1 LSRFLRARLN
11 GPFEEPEI
19 GSVAILRAR
28 LNGPFEE
35 PFENFSYVKR
45 IVFGTAMDKDGGVQV
60 VPVSLPDGR
69 SYSVHVG
76 VEVRFELAAV
86 LAEVAPKA
94 KRVAIVT
101 QQAVIDA
108 FAFVPDLGDAVTT
121 QTFVIGPGEAE
132 KSLTTVESLCR
143 QWSAWGMTRNDVVIA
158 IGGGLVTDVGGFAAS
173 VYLRGVQVIYV
184 STTLLGMID
193 AAIGGKTGVNLPEGK
208 NLVGAFWQPSA
219 VLCDLDAMQTMP
231 PRELRSGLGEMV
243 KYHFIEGTPPIT
255 RTLGGLESLPMEDRI
270 ARCVAIK
277 SAVVAADEREGGL
290 RAVLNYGHTLAHAIE
305 IATDFSVMHGEAVA
319 VGLVYAAEVAY
330 RLGRIDRDRVEEHRK
345 LVSAHDLS
353 VTVPAGLS
361 GEEVLTLMAR
371 DKKALDGITF
381 VLDGNNGIESV
392 RCEDRVLLL
401 DALEA
406 VRS

>member
-1 LSRFLRARLN
+1 MH
-11 GPFEEPEI
+11 I
-19 GSVAILRAR
+19 GA
-28 LNGPFEE
+28 
-35 PFENFSYVKR
+35 
-45 IVFGTAMDKDGGVQV
+45 GV
-60 VPVSLPDGR
+60 R
-69 SYSVHVG
+69 H
-76 VEVRFELAAV
+76 ELAAIV
-86 LAEVAPKA
+86 AAVAPNA
-94 KRVAIVT
+94 KRAAIVT
-101 QQAVIDA
+101 QSAVVDA
-108 FAFVPDLGDAVTT
+108 FGFSPDLGDSMAM

-132 KSLTTVESLCR
+132 KTLNTVESLCR
-143 QWSAWGMTRNDVVIA
+143 QWSAWGMTRNDVIIA

-173 VYLRGVQVIYV
+173 VYLRGVQVVYI

-208 NLVGAFWQPSA
+208 NLVGSFWQPSA
-219 VLCDLDAMQTMP
+219 VLCDLDAMETMP

-243 KYHFIEGTPPIT
+243 KYHFIEGTAPID
-255 RTLGGLESLPMEDRI
+255 RTVGGLESLPMEDRI
-270 ARCVAIK
+270 ARCVAVK

-345 LVSAHDLS
+345 LVSAHELS
-353 VTVPAGLS
+353 TTVPSGLS

-381 VLDGNNGIESV
+381 VLDSDRGIESV
-392 RCEDRVLLL
+392 RCDDRNLLL
-401 DALEA
+401 DALDA
-406 VRS
+406 VRA